1 MYRVNSGAS
10 PEQRMTLDLKVG
22 SDSVATYDS
31 GLVPGGGDLARIDIA
46 ITDTYSTCL
55 TKQFDLHAGFV
66 MRRSTAATVPLS
78 AAP

>member
-1 MYRVNSGAS
+1 
-10 PEQRMTLDLKVG
+10 
-22 SDSVATYDS
+22 VATYDS
-31 GLVPGGGDLARIDIA
+31 GLVSGGGDLARIDIA

-66 MRRSTAATVPLS
+66 MRRSTATTVPLS